1 MTEEETPAGPQPT
14 ITPEALSRWASLPID
29 TPLQIHLRRADLD
42 CLFLAIRE
50 SIIAQS
56 DMGATILALSNG
68 RVEDAQKNF
77 TFAKEHLDQ
86 AIKNIDTLI
95 VHAMTTAEPV
105 K

>member
-14 ITPEALSRWASLPID
+14 ITPEALSRWASLPFD
-29 TPLQIHLRRADLD
+29 APLQINLRRADLD

-68 RVEDAQKNF
+68 KVEDAEKNF
-77 TFAKEHLDQ
+77 TSAKQHIDQ
-86 AIKNIDTLI
+86 AIKNIDALI

-105 K
+105 